1 MAEWICETCVYDP
14 PSACD
19 GKPCCMCDP
28 NDPMLN
34 CYQSVSYTHLDV
46 YKRQEQYL
54 PRLRYLA
61 WCLKRGRFPSESDL
75 S

>member
-34 CYQSVSYTHLDV
+34 CYCKKDADDCKTT
-46 YKRQEQYL
+46 
-54 PRLRYLA
+54 
-61 WCLKRGRFPSESDL
+61 LKEESGIVL
-75 S
+75 K

>member
-28 NDPMLN
+28 NDQVLS
-34 CYQSVSYTHLDV
+34 CYCKKEREEENNESV
-46 YKRQEQYL
+46 
-54 PRLRYLA
+54 
-61 WCLKRGRFPSESDL
+61 
-75 S
+75 